1 MTFDFNLDTTIKQLY
16 EWGRISVRTYNSLHA
31 AGLET
36 LGEVLDSIE
45 TPMDLLGLRNF
56 GRKAY
61 TEIESIL
68 NGLLR
73 SHAALSTQT
82 KEDRFAALGEKI
94 VGIIADAYTTVTQGG
109 TAVKAY
115 LQAAYS
121 QPSDMHELVMGDVEQ
136 MLTVVEEYTR
146 EENLEIRH
154 SFKQFIEMV
163 VGKMEYAQEAE
174 NDIYAEYKRKS
185 MDLAVKMEDFT
196 YEQVA
201 RYFLSPIA
209 SDYLEKIYQE
219 KKEAML
225 SVRSKNFVNRF
236 VPHFSD
242 LIKYADEPL
251 TNYRNICPGQ
261 NMMKTLRE
269 LFQFNQKFRQDFDRI
284 SRLNDDEI
292 QTEFLKRDYPFLT
305 SCQRLFVFE
314 FTKANG
320 HAPLFFLLLQFLRL
334 SENRSNK
341 IYCLFNGIFDGQ
353 KRTLNEIADAMSLSK
368 ERIRQ
373 IIDKKRVRGRTEK
386 GRVEAQ
392 EMLNAIADAMSLSK
406 ERIRQIIDKK
416 SVRGRTE
423 KGRVSSGVE
432 AQEIPLLNHADWDCY
447 DDLFNLPFIYERT
460 DEYVNMKETEHLY
473 VDFGVFASLVELV
486 ADFRTEEIE
495 GRTILVNNK
504 YKDLN
509 LTYCL
514 DVLGSMINAKYT
526 ADTYVAVDSILSN
539 VPESFRPQM
548 KEIIKYVVAEIY
560 KVEITEGD
568 NLYLHQNFIDVSEE
582 LYEILAQKGEP
593 MHVDDIFSAFKAK
606 YPDYKYT
613 EPIQIKSAL
622 YKHKHIRAV
631 GKTSCYALDSWEG
644 VYFGSIR
651 DLLVD
656 LLNDSDV
663 PLHIDVLYDGVSEYY
678 PNTTKSS
685 VAATMEDGDL
695 HRFVEF
701 EGDYFGLT
709 SKEYSAEYVVATSVQ
724 RYRFDERFR
733 MLKDF
738 VSAYHRF
745 PSYNGSEQ
753 EASLMRWL
761 YNVTSGILTMTNE
774 QKAQL
779 DEALRAY
786 DEQGIPRSATEAEFL
801 LKCQDVK
808 DYIRQNYTLP
818 SNSKA
823 PELYAWLRR
832 SRDNYDSYTDKR
844 RGYMTDLLNYILSL
858 GFSI

>member
-1 MTFDFNLDTTIKQLY
+1 MEFNLDTTIKELH
-16 EWGRISVRTYNSLHA
+16 EHGIISVRTFNCLHA
-31 AGLET
+31 ANYET
-36 LGEVLDSIE
+36 LGIILKNIE
-45 TPMDLLGLRNF
+45 TPEDLLKLPKF
-56 GRKAY
+56 GRKSY
-61 TEIESIL
+61 TEINTIL
-68 NGLLR
+68 NQMIR
-73 SHAALSTQT
+73 EHKAVVPEQREA
-82 KEDRFAALGEKI
+82 EFVALGEKI
-94 VGIIADAYTTVTQGG
+94 IKIITDVYSEVTVGDSE
-109 TAVKAY
+109 VKAY
-115 LQAAYS
+115 LQAAY
-121 QPSDMHELVMGDVEQ
+121 PLPCDMHFLVMGEVED
-136 MLTVVEEYTR
+136 MLTVVEGYSR

-154 SFKQFIEMV
+154 TYKQFIEDV
-163 VGKMEYAQEAE
+163 LQEMENTQEAL
-174 NDIYAEYKRKS
+174 NSVYKMYKRKS
-185 MDLAVKMEDFT
+185 MELAMRMESFT
-196 YEQVA
+196 YEQIS
-201 RYFLSPIA
+201 RFFLSPIA
-209 SDYLEKIYQE
+209 RDYLEKIYQE
-219 KKEAML
+219 QQESSL
-225 SVRSKNFVNRF
+225 SVRGKNFAAKF
-236 VPHFSD
+236 LPHFDD

-305 SCQRLFVFE
+305 SRQRLFVFE

-656 LLNDSDV
+656 LLSASDV
-663 PLHIDVLYDGVSEYY
+663 PLHIDTLYDGVAEYY
-678 PNTTKSS
+678 PNTTKTS
-685 VAATMEDGDL
+685 VAATMEDEDL
-695 HRFVEF
+695 QRFIEF
-701 EGDYFGLT
+701 EGGYFGLT
-709 SKEYSAEYVVATSVQ
+709 SKEYSSEYVVATTVQ
-724 RYRFDERFR
+724 RYRFEERFQ
-733 MLKDF
+733 MFQDF
-738 VSAYHRF
+738 VTAYHRF

-761 YNVTSGILTMTNE
+761 YNVTNGILTMTDE

-779 DEALRAY
+779 DEMLLEY
-786 DEQGIPRSATEAEFL
+786 DKQGIPRSATEAEFL

-808 DYIRQNYTLP
+808 DYIRQHHTLP
-818 SNSKA
+818 TNREA

-844 RGYMTDLLNYILSL
+844 RQYMTDLLNYVLSF